1 MSCYRCFWKER
12 YYWCLLTS
20 RLQLTNLYSDFVF
33 QSSHV
38 KSHLNVITTVS
49 LKALGNK
56 ACHQQHYQYQEQTTL
71 GARLRLMGRVTVRTK
86 YNTGTWRQLE
96 WAVTNKRLQAQQTSR
111 SLLIRTGDKY
121 REGTGQQPGYVRVR
135 IIQIYLASGSHW
147 SWRLVRRSVLPTM
160 ALDMPPDMHC
170 LKKTRNHSPCHR
182 VLHFLCLISGI
193 FFSQAHPYSL
203 QLYSW
208 ARSKLGFTACHGI
221 LLNIKSSQCSISK
234 PQLDVLRDRLPSCLA
249 TSSCLRTVFWTSP
262 CLPALSLLYSR
273 PSMSN

>member
-170 LKKTRNHSPCHR
+170 LRKNKKPFTMSQGTPFFMP
-182 VLHFLCLISGI
+182 HFWYFFLSGP
-193 FFSQAHPYSL
+193 SLLTPAL
-203 QLYSW
+203 QL
-208 ARSKLGFTACHGI
+208 SKKQIGVH
-221 LLNIKSSQCSISK
+221 
-234 PQLDVLRDRLPSCLA
+234 
-249 TSSCLRTVFWTSP
+249 
-262 CLPALSLLYSR
+262 CLPRDFA
-273 PSMSN
+273 